1 MITELILNPISTAEW
16 IAECEDQATVEA
28 LLMALSHEHFTDIK
42 IKVEDIINVNW
53 AARYY
58 KTSYISSERFM
69 YIFNN
74 KLFK

>member
-42 IKVEDIINVNW
+42 IKVEDIINVN
-53 AARYY
+53 
-58 KTSYISSERFM
+58 
-69 YIFNN
+69 
-74 KLFK
+74 